1 MNLITVTV
9 IAIGLAMDA
18 FAVSI
23 ATGATYKKP
32 GTNHAFRIAMAFGSF
47 QAVMPVA
54 GWLAGLTVR
63 NLIKDYDHWVAFI
76 LLGFI
81 GTKMIYES
89 FKIKQAPLE
98 TQGKRSLTEQAQ
110 ERSDRL
116 SAAVLLMLAIA
127 TSIDALAVGITF
139 SFLLAGS
146 LAVAVIIIGAVTFVF
161 SYAGFYI
168 GKSAGHFFESKIEI
182 AGGIILLCIGAKI
195 LIEHL
200 IANGG

>member
-1 MNLITVTV
+1 MNLTTVTV

-23 ATGATYKKP
+23 TTGATYKKP
-32 GTNHAFRIAMAFGSF
+32 GTNHAFRIALAFGSF

-54 GWLAGLTVR
+54 GWLTGLTVR

-89 FKIKQAPLE
+89 FKIKQA
-98 TQGKRSLTEQAQ
+98 Q
-110 ERSDRL
+110 ERSGPL
-116 SAAVLLMLAIA
+116 SAAVLLILAIA

-146 LAVAVIIIGAVTFVF
+146 LAIAVIIIGVVTFIF

-168 GKSAGHFFESKIEI
+168 GKCAGHFFENKIEI
-182 AGGIILLCIGAKI
+182 AGGIVLLCIGVKI
-195 LIEHL
+195 LLEHL